1 MGPVYRRWKY
11 RKIPCLALYVYNS
24 TIRTLLYQFKG
35 CGDYELKDVFFGY
48 PAFLLH
54 LRYRGY
60 TIVPAP
66 SSKSHNEKR
75 GFNQVVAMCECLKLP
90 MGFYLE
96 KRVEAKQSDLSA
108 KERAKIGKYM
118 AYVGPNSLKNK
129 KILLVDDVYTTG
141 STAKSC
147 LDLLLERH
155 PKKLALLVMSRGVMK

>member
-1 MGPVYRRWKY
+1 MAVY
-11 RKIPCLALYVYNS
+11 AYNS

-35 CGDYELKDVFFGY
+35 CGDYELKDIFFGY
-48 PAFLLH
+48 AALALH
-54 LRYRGY
+54 LVYRGY
-60 TIVPAP
+60 IVVPAP
-66 SSKSHNEKR
+66 SSKSHNENR
-75 GFNQVVAMCECLKLP
+75 GFNQVVAMCECLNLP

-118 AYVGPNSLKNK
+118 AYVGPKSLKGK

-147 LDLLLERH
+147 LGLLQERK
-155 PKKLALLVMSRGVMK
+155 PKKLALLVMSKVVMKSVF

>member
-1 MGPVYRRWKY
+1 MAVY
-11 RKIPCLALYVYNS
+11 IYNP

-35 CGDYELKDVFFGY
+35 CRDYELKNVFFGY
-48 PAFLLH
+48 PALILR

-60 TIVPAP
+60 TLVPAP
-66 SSKSHNEKR
+66 SSKSHDEKR
-75 GFNQVVAMCECLKLP
+75 GFNQVVAMSECLHLP
-90 MGFYLE
+90 MGHYLE

-118 AYVGPNSLKNK
+118 AYVGPTSLKGK

-147 LDLLLERH
+147 LRLLKQRR
-155 PKKLALLVMSRGVMK
+155 PKKLALLVMSKGVMKSSF

>member
-1 MGPVYRRWKY
+1 
-11 RKIPCLALYVYNS
+11 
-24 TIRTLLYQFKG
+24 
-35 CGDYELKDVFFGY
+35 
-48 PAFLLH
+48 
-54 LRYRGY
+54 
-60 TIVPAP
+60 
-66 SSKSHNEKR
+66 
-75 GFNQVVAMCECLKLP
+75 MCECLKLP